1 MKISLTLG
9 AALCAL
15 LILSGCNTVSGF
27 GRDMQRAGQAVTGA
41 GGK

>member
-1 MKISLTLG
+1 MKTFLTLCMTV
-9 AALCAL
+9 LV
-15 LILSGCNTVSGF
+15 LSGCNTVSGF